1 MQYVNPLQH
10 TEILLLLAEYG
21 RKQLCDKLEDAIA
34 VCVKADGNVDAHQ
47 IDNEFLAIHT
57 VDCDGELST
66 DFLSAQP
73 PTTRGAEG
81 MLETVKNGFQ
91 EIGYDFETKAAKQ
104 LTGITTD
111 GENTAIL
118 ATKVGFG
125 LGYKKY
131 VKRSCSHTGALHTAL
146 I

>member
-1 MQYVNPLQH
+1 MQYVNPPQH
-10 TEILLLLAEYG
+10 KEILLLLAEYG

-47 IDNEFLAIHT
+47 IDNKFLAIRT
-57 VDCDGELST
+57 VDGDGELST
-66 DFLSAQP
+66 EFLSAQP
-73 PTTRGAEG
+73 PTTRDAEG
-81 MLETVKNGFQ
+81 MLEAVKNGFQ
-91 EIGYDFETKAAKQ
+91 ETGYDFETKAAKQ
-104 LTGITTD
+104 LTGITSQIVRML
-111 GENTAIL
+111 IL